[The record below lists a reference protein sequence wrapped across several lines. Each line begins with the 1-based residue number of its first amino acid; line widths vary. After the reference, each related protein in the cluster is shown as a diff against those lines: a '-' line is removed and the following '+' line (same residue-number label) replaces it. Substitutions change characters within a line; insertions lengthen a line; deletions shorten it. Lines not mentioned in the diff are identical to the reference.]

1 MPEADHA
8 SVPGL
13 RSSIARFG
21 GAVAIAG
28 LFSAPIALGG
38 VEVDL
43 PRSPSISPD
52 GSQVVFSWRGDLWR
66 VPIEG
71 GAAIRLTSHPAIEGA
86 SAWSPDGTLIAFE
99 SERDGFRNIH
109 VMAPDGSGLRQL
121 THSDL
126 SFSLTGFGLDPEG
139 EPAVFVSASME
150 GDLYRSPRP
159 YRIPIDGGAPI
170 RVHDAFGDEA
180 SPSPD
185 GSVVAFTRGGSSW
198 MRRHYRGSDQRELWT
213 FDPANGA
220 FRRITDWSGNDGRAR
235 WLGDDAIAFLSDR
248 EGDTVNLHLLRFD
261 EASDESM
268 PAVTPLTRFLGSDVH
283 WFDVSGDGAS
293 AILANWDGLHRLD
306 LAHPHASPERLEI
319 LAPADLADQVVSI
332 DLAREASEAALSP
345 DGKTMAMVA
354 FGDVW
359 VRPIEDGRPPRR
371 VTSTLAREQD
381 LAWSPDGL
389 RLYFTSDREGSDGLE
404 MARVKTTRAEIRD
417 GYRERSGDDPADA
430 VEPEAEPKAQGA
442 DEDATSADG
451 AGEESSSDGATEDV
465 EEKKDASDKKKP
477 KAPKDPA
484 LDPARWQDAVTFV
497 IEPLVSGSSEDR
509 RAVPSP
515 DGRSIAF
522 RRGRGDLC
530 ILDLASGEIRTL
542 RSGWD
547 ASLDSV
553 WSPDSQWLAV
563 AVSDRDF
570 NRDVHLIPADGS
582 DAGVNITRHPDTDAQ
597 PRFSADGKIL
607 AFVSDR
613 TGDESDVWMVFLDRE
628 LERLSRRDLDAYFE
642 EAGKAAKKRKPI
654 DPVVFDSEV
663 AKADVE
669 PSSTDEPAASDK
681 ASPPTPKAAA
691 KPAFTREDLV
701 DAWRR
706 LRRVTTIDGGESGL
720 GMLPAGDRLVFSAS
734 GGPGEGRGLYAIDWD
749 GTDLKKLGSAADLQ
763 GISLDGATL
772 TLVSGGQAR
781 TMPAAGG
788 SMKTIDL
795 PERIDV
801 DRAAWNLALFDEAS
815 RILGEGFYID
825 PSEKG
830 LDWAEL
836 SGRYRELAAASRTP
850 DELEWV
856 VNRLFGELNG
866 SHLGMRAN
874 DPAAPPRRSQGRLGT
889 TLRPV
894 DGGFEVVE
902 ILEGSPAQ
910 NSPTPLEVG
919 DVIVAIEFEPLR
931 EGDTVERLLRDR
943 VGKETVVGVRR
954 PREGGEAIELD
965 CLIVPVSSG
974 GLRDLVYRETQRRA
988 AEQVAEWS
996 EGRLGYTHV
1005 RSMDTRSLEEFE
1017 GDLHAAAE
1025 GRDGLLIDV
1034 RSNGGGFTADRL
1046 LASIMVQPHAYTVP
1060 RGADPA
1066 MTNGYPRDRLFIQ
1079 RYVLPI
1085 NMLCNEKSFSNAEIV
1100 SHAFKT
1106 LGRGTLVGMPTYGG
1120 VISTGSH
1127 RLVDGSTIRM
1137 PFRGWYLLDGT
1148 DMENNGA
1155 TPDLIV
1161 PQTPEDESAG
1171 FDAQLKAAVEDLQSR
1186 LPVPPGTSPAAP

>member
-1 MPEADHA
+1 M
-8 SVPGL
+8 
-13 RSSIARFG
+13 
-21 GAVAIAG
+21 
-28 LFSAPIALGG
+28 GG

-43 PRSPSISPD
+43 PRYPSISPD
-52 GSQVVFSWRGDLWR
+52 GTQIVFSWRGDLWR
-66 VPIEG
+66 VPAEG
-71 GAAIRLTSHPAIEGA
+71 GSAIRLTSHPAIEGA
-86 SAWSPDGTLIAFE
+86 SAWSPDGALIAFE

-109 VMAPDGSGLRQL
+109 LMAPDGSGLRQL

-126 SFSLTGFGLDPEG
+126 SFSLTDFGPDPSG
-139 EPAVFVSASME
+139 KPAVFVSASME

-185 GSVVAFTRGGSSW
+185 GSIVAFTRGGSSW

-213 FDPANGA
+213 FDPESNA
-220 FRRITDWSGNDGRAR
+220 FERITDWAGNDGRAR
-235 WLGDDAIAFLSDR
+235 WVGEDAIAFLSDR
-248 EGDTVNLHLLRFD
+248 EGDTVNLHLLRLD
-261 EASDESM
+261 ETDGEAM
-268 PAVTPLTRFLGSDVH
+268 PTVTPLTRFSGRDIHGFDLSRDGSVA
-283 WFDVSGDGAS
+283 VV
-293 AILANWDGLHRLD
+293 ANWDGLHRLE
-306 LAHPHASPERLEI
+306 LANPHASPQRLEI

-332 DLAREASEAALSP
+332 DLAREVSEAALSP
-345 DGKTMAMVA
+345 DGKTMAMIA

-359 VRPIEDGRPPRR
+359 VRPLEDGRPPRR
-371 VTSTLAREQD
+371 VTSTIAREQD

-389 RLYFTSDREGSDGLE
+389 RLYFTSDREGSDGIE
-404 MARVKTTRAEIRD
+404 MARVKMTRSEIRD
-417 GYRERSGDDPADA
+417 GYRERREMKSADAEAEPEMKDAADAAKAEDASGDD
-430 VEPEAEPKAQGA
+430 GST
-442 DEDATSADG
+442 TSAEAAAD
-451 AGEESSSDGATEDV
+451 SSD
-465 EEKKDASDKKKP
+465 EKKDDEAKASSKK
-477 KAPKDPA
+477 PKDPA

-497 IEPLVSGSSEDR
+497 IEPVVSGADEDR

-530 ILDLASGEIRTL
+530 VLDLASGEIRTL

-547 ASLDSV
+547 ASLDAV
-553 WSPDSQWLAV
+553 WSPDSKWLAV

-570 NRDVHLIPADGS
+570 NRDIHLLPADGS
-582 DAGVNITRHPDTDAQ
+582 EAGVNITRHPDTDAQ

-628 LERLSRRDLDAYFE
+628 LERMSRRDLDAYFE
-642 EAGKAAKKRKPI
+642 EAGKAVKKRKPI
-654 DPVVFDSEV
+654 DPVVFD
-663 AKADVE
+663 A
-669 PSSTDEPAASDK
+669 
-681 ASPPTPKAAA
+681 AAA
-691 KPAFTREDLV
+691 KPVSEDPSAEELAEGEAASPAKPKADAKPPFTRDDLA

-720 GMLPAGDRLVFSAS
+720 GMLPSGDRLVFSAA
-734 GGPGEGRGLYAIDWD
+734 GGPGEGRGLYSIDWD

-772 TLVSGGQAR
+772 SLVSGGQAR
-781 TMPAAGG
+781 TMPSAGG
-788 SMKTIDL
+788 SMKSIEL
-795 PERIDV
+795 PERIEI
-801 DRAAWNLALFDEAS
+801 DRGEWNLALFDEAA
-815 RILGEGFYID
+815 RILGEGFYLD

-830 LDWAEL
+830 LDWAET
-836 SGRYRELAAASRTP
+836 SARYRELAEASRTP
-850 DELEWV
+850 DEIEWV
-856 VNRLFGELNG
+856 VNRLFGELNA

-874 DPAAPPRRSQGRLGT
+874 DPTAPPRRSQGRLGT
-889 TLRPV
+889 VLRPV
-894 DGGFEVVE
+894 EGGFEVVE
-902 ILEGSPAQ
+902 VLEGSPAQ

-919 DVIVAIEFEPLR
+919 DVIVAIEFEPLA
-931 EGDTVERLLRDR
+931 EDDTVERRLRDR
-943 VGKETVVGVRR
+943 VGKETIVGVRR
-954 PREGGEAIELD
+954 PREGDEPIELD

-974 GLRDLVYRETQRRA
+974 ELRDLVYRETQRRA
-988 AEQVAEWS
+988 AEQVDAWS
-996 EGRLGYTHV
+996 GGRLGYTHV

-1034 RSNGGGFTADRL
+1034 RNNGGGFTADRL

-1060 RGADPA
+1060 RGADPSV
-1066 MTNGYPRDRLFIQ
+1066 TSGYPRDRLFIQ

-1106 LGRGTLVGMPTYGG
+1106 LDRGTLVGMPTYGG

-1127 RLVDGSTIRM
+1127 RLLDGSTIRM

-1148 DMENNGA
+1148 DMENHGA

-1161 PQTPEDESAG
+1161 PQTPEDESVG

-1186 LPVPPGTSPAAP
+1186 LPVSSGTPAETP

>member
-1 MPEADHA
+1 MVVTLLA
-8 SVPGL
+8 S
-13 RSSIARFG
+13 SA
-21 GAVAIAG
+21 AIA
-28 LFSAPIALGG
+28 G

-43 PRSPSISPD
+43 PRVPSISPD

-66 VPIEG
+66 VPTAG
-71 GAAIRLTSHPAIEGA
+71 GDAIRLTSHPAVEGA
-86 SAWSPDGTLIAFE
+86 SAWSPDGSLIAFE

-109 VMAPDGSGLRQL
+109 LMAPDGSGLRQL
-121 THSDL
+121 TFSDL
-126 SFSLTGFGLDPEG
+126 SLSLTDFGLDPDG
-139 EPAVFVSASME
+139 KPAVFVSAALE

-159 YRIPIDGGAPI
+159 YLVPIDGGAPV

-198 MRRHYRGSDQRELWT
+198 MRRHYRGSDQREVWT
-213 FDPANGA
+213 FVPATGD
-220 FRRITDWSGNDGRAR
+220 FRRVTDWAGNDGQAR
-235 WLGDDAIAFLSDR
+235 WIGDDAIVFLSDR
-248 EGDTVNLHLLRFD
+248 DGDTVNLHMLRLD
-261 EASDESM
+261 DSGIPSAS
-268 PAVTPLTRFLGSDVH
+268 AVTRFTEHDIHG
-283 WFDVSGDGAS
+283 FDVSGDGAT
-293 AILANWDGLHRLD
+293 AILARWDGLHRLD
-306 LAHPHASPERLEI
+306 LSHPDAAPEPIEIVAS
-319 LAPADLADQVVSI
+319 ADLADQVVSI
-332 DLAREASEAALSP
+332 ELARETSEAALSP
-345 DGKTMAMVA
+345 DGKTMAMIA

-371 VTSTLAREQD
+371 VTSTIAREQD

-389 RLYFTSDREGSDGLE
+389 RLYFTSDRDGSDGID
-404 MARVKTTRAEIRD
+404 MARVRTTRAEIRD
-417 GYRERSGDDPADA
+417 GYRDRTNTKVEEPTEDPETSEEPAPDAGGTEAAAADA
-430 VEPEAEPKAQGA
+430 AEKR
-442 DEDATSADG
+442 
-451 AGEESSSDGATEDV
+451 SDGKSDDGGA
-465 EEKKDASDKKKP
+465 KDA

-484 LDPARWQDAVTFV
+484 LDPSRWQDAVTFIV
-497 IEPLVSGSSEDR
+497 EPVVAGPMEDR

-515 DGRSIAF
+515 DGRSLAF

-530 ILDLASGEIRTL
+530 ILDLASGDVRTL
-542 RSGWD
+542 LAGWD
-547 ASLDSV
+547 ASLEAV

-563 AVSDRDF
+563 AMSDRDF
-570 NRDVHLIPADGS
+570 NRDIHLVPADGS

-613 TGDESDVWMVFLDRE
+613 TGDESDVWMVFLARE
-628 LERLSRRDLDAYFE
+628 LERMPQRDLEAYFE
-642 EAGKAAKKRKPI
+642 EASKEAKKRKPI
-654 DPVVFDSEV
+654 EPIMPASASTAPSGESAEGVESTSGESPTGSMEG
-663 AKADVE
+663 AKTAK
-669 PSSTDEPAASDK
+669 PSKSAT
-681 ASPPTPKAAA
+681 
-691 KPAFTREDLV
+691 PAFTRDDLA

-720 GMLPAGDRLVFSAS
+720 GMLPSGDRLVFSAS

-749 GTDLKKLGSAADLQ
+749 GSDLKKLGTAADLQ

-772 TLVSGGQAR
+772 SLVSGGQAR
-781 TMPAAGG
+781 TMPSSGG
-788 SMKTIDL
+788 SMKTLEL
-795 PERIDV
+795 PERIEL
-801 DRAAWNLALFDEAS
+801 DRREWNLALFDEAA
-815 RILGEGFYID
+815 RILGEGFYLD
-825 PSEKG
+825 PTEKG
-830 LDWAEL
+830 LDWQEL
-836 SGRYRELAAASRTP
+836 SAEYRELAAASRTP

-856 VNRLFGELNG
+856 VNRLFGELNA

-874 DPAAPPRRSQGRLGT
+874 DPTAPPRRSQGRLGT
-889 TLRPV
+889 ILRPV

-902 ILEGSPAQ
+902 ILEGAPAQ

-919 DVIVAIEFEPLR
+919 DVIVAVEFDPLLA
-931 EGDTVERLLRDR
+931 GDTVERRLRDR
-943 VGKETVVGVRR
+943 VGKETVISVRR
-954 PREGGEAIELD
+954 RRAEGEDVELD

-988 AEQVAEWS
+988 AAQVDAWS
-996 EGRLGYTHV
+996 GGRLGYTHV

-1025 GRDGLLIDV
+1025 GREGLLIDV
-1034 RSNGGGFTADRL
+1034 RNNGGGFTADRL

-1060 RGADPA
+1060 RGADPD
-1066 MTNGYPRDRLFIQ
+1066 MTSGYPRDRLFIQ

-1148 DMENNGA
+1148 DMENHGA
-1155 TPDLIV
+1155 VPDLIIE
-1161 PQTPEDESAG
+1161 QMPEDEVAG
-1171 FDAQLKAAVEDLQSR
+1171 HDAQLKAAVNDLQSR
-1186 LPVPPGTSPAAP
+1186 LIVLPGTPSGSP

>member
-1 MPEADHA
+1 MPEARLA
-8 SVPGL
+8 SVFGPASR
-13 RSSIARFG
+13 RSRLGWSGSVATLLACS
-21 GAVAIAG
+21 AVVA
-28 LFSAPIALGG
+28 G

-43 PRSPSISPD
+43 PRAPSISPD
-52 GSQVVFSWRGDLWR
+52 GTQVVFSWRGDLWR
-66 VPIEG
+66 APVAG
-71 GAAIRLTSHPAIEGA
+71 GDAIRLTSHPAVEGA
-86 SAWSPDGTLIAFE
+86 SAWSPDGSLIAFE

-109 VMAPDGSGLRQL
+109 LMSPDGSGLRQL
-121 THSDL
+121 TFSDL
-126 SFSLTGFGLDPEG
+126 SLSLTDFGLDPEG
-139 EPAVFVSASME
+139 NPAVFVSASLE

-185 GSVVAFTRGGSSW
+185 GSMVAFTRGGSSW
-198 MRRHYRGSDQRELWT
+198 MRRHYRGSDQREVWT
-213 FDPANGA
+213 FAPATGE
-220 FRRITDWSGNDGRAR
+220 FRRLTDWTGNDGQAR
-235 WLGDDAIAFLSDR
+235 WVGDDAIVFLSDR
-248 EGDTVNLHLLRFD
+248 EGDTVNLHLLRL
-261 EASDESM
+261 EADA
-268 PAVTPLTRFLGSDVH
+268 AVPSATALTRFAGRDVH
-283 WFDVSGDGAS
+283 GFDVSGDGTT
-293 AILANWDGLHRLD
+293 AIVANWDGLHRLD
-306 LAHPHASPERLEI
+306 LSNPHAATQPIEI
-319 LAPADLADQVVSI
+319 VAPADLADQVVSI
-332 DLAREASEAALSP
+332 ELAREASEAALSP
-345 DGKTMAMVA
+345 DGKTMAMIA

-371 VTSTLAREQD
+371 VTSTIAREQD

-389 RLYFTSDREGSDGLE
+389 RLYFTSDREGSDGID
-404 MARVKTTRAEIRD
+404 MARVRTTRAEIRD
-417 GYRERSGDDPADA
+417 GYRDRTSSADEKPADEA
-430 VEPEAEPKAQGA
+430 VASEEPAAESGKAEEPAAENGEEQAGKKKDDAEPKG
-442 DEDATSADG
+442 
-451 AGEESSSDGATEDV
+451 
-465 EEKKDASDKKKP
+465 P

-484 LDPARWQDAVTFV
+484 LDPSRWQDAVTFV
-497 IEPLVSGSSEDR
+497 VEPVVAGPEEDR

-515 DGRSIAF
+515 DGRSLAF

-530 ILDLASGEIRTL
+530 ILDLASGEVRTL

-547 ASLDSV
+547 ASLDGV

-570 NRDVHLIPADGS
+570 NRDIHLIPADGS
-582 DAGVNITRHPDTDAQ
+582 DPGVNITRHPDTDAQ

-628 LERLSRRDLDAYFE
+628 LERMPQRDLEAYFE
-642 EAGKAAKKRKPI
+642 ETAKAVKKRKPI
-654 DPVVFDSEV
+654 EPVVPQAEPPAPAVESAEGAEPV
-663 AKADVE
+663 AADETPAPAEKVKASKPSE
-669 PSSTDEPAASDK
+669 PS
-681 ASPPTPKAAA
+681 
-691 KPAFTREDLV
+691 KPAFTREDLA

-720 GMLPAGDRLVFSAS
+720 GLLPAGDRLVFSAS

-772 TLVSGGQAR
+772 TLVSAGQAR
-781 TMPAAGG
+781 TMPSAGG
-788 SMKTIDL
+788 SMKSIEL
-795 PERIDV
+795 PERIEI
-801 DRAAWNLALFDEAS
+801 DRGDWNLALFDEAA
-815 RILGEGFYID
+815 RILGEGFYLD

-830 LDWAEL
+830 LDWQEL
-836 SGRYRELAAASRTP
+836 SAEYRELAAASRTP

-874 DPAAPPRRSQGRLGT
+874 DPTAPPRRSQGRLGT
-889 TLRPV
+889 ILRPV
-894 DGGFEVVE
+894 EGGFEVVE
-902 ILEGSPAQ
+902 ILEGSPAR
-910 NSPTPLEVG
+910 NSPTPLETG
-919 DVIVAIEFEPLR
+919 DVIVAVEFDPLAA
-931 EGDTVERLLRDR
+931 GDTVERRLRDR
-943 VGKETVVGVRR
+943 VGKETVISVRR
-954 PREGGEAIELD
+954 HREDREPLELD

-988 AEQVAEWS
+988 AEQVDQWS
-996 EGRLGYTHV
+996 GGRLGYTHV

-1034 RSNGGGFTADRL
+1034 RNNGGGFTADRL

-1060 RGADPA
+1060 RGADPGV
-1066 MTNGYPRDRLFIQ
+1066 TSGYPRDRLFIQ

-1148 DMENNGA
+1148 DMENHGA
-1155 TPDLIV
+1155 VPDLLV
-1161 PQTPEDESAG
+1161 GQTPEDEVAG
-1171 FDAQLKAAVEDLQSR
+1171 FDAQLKAAVDDLQSR
-1186 LPVPPGTSPAAP
+1186 LTVREGTATSLP

>member
-1 MPEADHA
+1 MPEARLV
-8 SVPGL
+8 SVFGPGSQADRL
-13 RSSIARFG
+13 RLLGSTVVLLACSA
-21 GAVAIAG
+21 AIA
-28 LFSAPIALGG
+28 G

-43 PRSPSISPD
+43 PRAPSISPD
-52 GSQVVFSWRGDLWR
+52 GTQVVFSWRGDLWR
-66 VPIEG
+66 VPIG
-71 GAAIRLTSHPAIEGA
+71 GGDAIRLTSHPAIEGA
-86 SAWSPDGTLIAFE
+86 SAWSPDGSLIAFE

-126 SFSLTGFGLDPEG
+126 SLSLTDFGPGPDG
-139 EPAVFVSASME
+139 APAVFVSASLE

-180 SPSPD
+180 SPAPD

-198 MRRHYRGSDQRELWT
+198 MRRHYRGSDQREVWT
-213 FDPANGA
+213 FTPGTGE
-220 FRRITDWSGNDGRAR
+220 FRRLTDWAGNDGQAR
-235 WLGDDAIAFLSDR
+235 WVGDDAIVFLSDR
-248 EGDTVNLHLLRFD
+248 EGDTVNLHMIRIDAEPD
-261 EASDESM
+261 EAM
-268 PAVTPLTRFLGSDVH
+268 PSVQALTRFEGRDIH
-283 WFDVSGDGAS
+283 GFDVSGDGTT

-306 LAHPHASPERLEI
+306 LSHPHAAPERLEI
-319 LAPADLADQVVSI
+319 VAPADLADQVVSI
-332 DLAREASEAALSP
+332 DLARETSEAALSP
-345 DGKTMAMVA
+345 DGKTMAMIA

-389 RLYFTSDREGSDGLE
+389 RLYFTSDREGSDGID
-404 MARVKTTRAEIRD
+404 MARVRTTRGEIRD
-417 GYRERSGDDPADA
+417 GYRARMNA
-430 VEPEAEPKAQGA
+430 A
-442 DEDATSADG
+442 DETAASEDSSPDEDKAGEPAAEESADQPD
-451 AGEESSSDGATEDV
+451 A
-465 EEKKDASDKKKP
+465 EKDETKP
-477 KAPKDPA
+477 KAAKPPKDPA
-484 LDPARWQDAVTFV
+484 LDPSRWQDAVTFIVEPV
-497 IEPLVSGSSEDR
+497 IAGPAEDR

-515 DGRSIAF
+515 DGRSLAF

-530 ILDLASGEIRTL
+530 ILDLASGEVRTL
-542 RSGWD
+542 RPGWD
-547 ASLDSV
+547 AGLDVV

-570 NRDVHLIPADGS
+570 NRDIHLVPADGS

-613 TGDESDVWMVFLDRE
+613 TGDEGDVWMVFLDRE
-628 LERLSRRDLDAYFE
+628 LERMPQRDLEAYFE
-642 EAGKAAKKRKPI
+642 EASKAVKKRKPI
-654 DPVVFDSEV
+654 EPVVLTSE
-663 AKADVE
+663 
-669 PSSTDEPAASDK
+669 EPAPS
-681 ASPPTPKAAA
+681 ASPDDGGEEGDSASADKTAASTEKAKVSEPT
-691 KPAFTREDLV
+691 KPAFTREDLA

-720 GMLPAGDRLVFSAS
+720 GLLPAGDRLVFSAS

-749 GTDLKKLGSAADLQ
+749 GTDLKKLGSSADLQ

-781 TMPAAGG
+781 TMPSAGG
-788 SMKTIDL
+788 AMKSIEL
-795 PERIDV
+795 PERIEV
-801 DRAAWNLALFDEAS
+801 DRGEWNLALFDEAS
-815 RILGEGFYID
+815 RILGEGFYLD

-830 LDWAEL
+830 LDWPEL
-836 SGRYRELAAASRTP
+836 SAEYRDLAASSRTP

-856 VNRLFGELNG
+856 VNRLFGELNA

-874 DPAAPPRRSQGRLGT
+874 DPTAPPRRSQGRLGT
-889 TLRPV
+889 MLRPV
-894 DGGFEVVE
+894 EGGFEVVE

-919 DVIVAIEFEPLR
+919 DVIVAVEFEPLAA
-931 EGDTVERLLRDR
+931 EDTVERRLRDR
-943 VGKETVVGVRR
+943 VGKETVISVQRR
-954 PREGGEAIELD
+954 REGGEPAELD

-996 EGRLGYTHV
+996 DGRLGYTHV

-1034 RSNGGGFTADRL
+1034 RNNGGGFTADRL

-1060 RGADPA
+1060 RGADPS
-1066 MTNGYPRDRLFIQ
+1066 MTSGYPRDRLFIQ

-1106 LGRGTLVGMPTYGG
+1106 LDRGTLVGMPTYGG

-1148 DMENNGA
+1148 DMENHGA
-1155 TPDLIV
+1155 VPDLLV
-1161 PQTPEDESAG
+1161 VQTPEDEAAG

-1186 LPVPPGTSPAAP
+1186 LTVPAGTDSVSP